1 MSSQSQNESTES
13 SVRGEAL
20 SAPVTITWEVTL
32 GCNLHCDHC
41 LSGSGPGH
49 DLPGE
54 LSTEEAMAFI
64 AELDEMDVFQVNIGG
79 GEPFV
84 RRDFMTLLEELTDR
98 DISTCISTN
107 GTQLDTETLDRLE
120 AMEPLYLQVSMDGLR
135 EANDSIRGE
144 GVYDQVVDALGRLEE
159 RDIGTTVN
167 TVVTSRN
174 VYDLPEVYDLAREHG
189 AGLRLNRFRPSGRG
203 EDCWDELR
211 LDREGIEYLH
221 GWLDDHQDVRTGD
234 SFFYLNALG
243 EVRNNTLKQC
253 GAGTMTCL
261 VDPVGDVYPCAFT
274 QWDGLESGNVREDG
288 FQTAWNNIAALRNR
302 VEDHEGCPAVAMG
315 SDDPDGEDP
324 QLRAILSGD

>member
-1 MSSQSQNESTES
+1 MTTEP
-13 SVRGEAL
+13 L

-49 DLPGE
+49 QRPTE
-54 LSTEEAMAFI
+54 LTTDEAKAFI

-84 RRDFMTLLEELTDR
+84 RPDILELLEELTDR
-98 DISTCISTN
+98 GISTCVSTN
-107 GTQLDTETLDRLE
+107 GTQLDEETLDRLE
-120 AMEPLYLQVSMDGLR
+120 AMDPLFLQVSMDGLR
-135 EANDSIRGE
+135 AENDAIRGD
-144 GVYDQVVDALGRLEE
+144 GVFDEVVETLARLES

-167 TVVTSRN
+167 TVVTRQN
-174 VYDLPEVYDLAREHG
+174 VYDLPDIYDLAEEHG

-203 EDCWDELR
+203 EETWDQFR
-211 LDREGIEYLH
+211 LERAQIEYLH
-221 GWLDDHQDVRTGD
+221 GWLEERPDVRTGD

-243 EVRNNTLKQC
+243 EVRNNTLKRC
-253 GAGTMTCL
+253 GAGSMTCL

-274 QWDGLESGNVREDG
+274 QWDDLASGNVTEDG
-288 FQTAWNNIAALRNR
+288 FRRAWAEIASLRNR
-302 VEDHEGCPAVAMG
+302 VDDNEGCPAVAMG
-315 SDDPDGEDP
+315 SGDPDGEDP

>member
-1 MSSQSQNESTES
+1 MRSEP
-13 SVRGEAL
+13 L

-49 DLPGE
+49 QRPNE
-54 LSTEEAMAFI
+54 LTTDEAMAFI

-84 RRDFMTLLEELTDR
+84 RPDMLKLIEVLTDHG
-98 DISTCISTN
+98 ISTCVSTN
-107 GTQLDTETLDRLE
+107 GTQLDEETLDRIE
-120 AMEPLYLQVSMDGLR
+120 AMDPLFLQVSMDGLHQ
-135 EANDSIRGE
+135 ENDAIRGE
-144 GVYDQVVDALGRLEE
+144 GVFETVVETLSRLES

-167 TVVTSRN
+167 TVVTRQN
-174 VYDLPEVYDLAREHG
+174 VYDLPEIYDLAAEHG

-203 EDCWDELR
+203 EDTWDRFR
-211 LDREGIEYLH
+211 LERDQIEFLH
-221 GWLDDHQDVRTGD
+221 GWLEERPDVRTGD

-243 EVRNNTLKQC
+243 EVRNNTLKRC
-253 GAGTMTCL
+253 GAGSMTCL

-274 QWDGLESGNVREDG
+274 QWPDLASGNVTEDG
-288 FQTAWNNIAALRNR
+288 FRRAWDEIASLRNR
-302 VEDHEGCPAVAMG
+302 VEDNEGCPAVAMG
-315 SDDPDGEDP
+315 SGDPNGEDP

>member
-1 MSSQSQNESTES
+1 MTTEP
-13 SVRGEAL
+13 L

-49 DLPGE
+49 QRPNE
-54 LSTEEAMAFI
+54 LTTDEAKAFI

-84 RRDFMTLLEELTDR
+84 RPDILKLLEELTDR
-98 DISTCISTN
+98 GISTCVSTN
-107 GTQLDTETLDRLE
+107 GTQLDEETLDRIE
-120 AMEPLYLQVSMDGLR
+120 SMDPLFLQVSMDGLR
-135 EANDSIRGE
+135 ADNDAIRGE
-144 GVYDQVVDALGRLEE
+144 GVFDAVVETLSRLES

-167 TVVTSRN
+167 TVVTRQN
-174 VYDLPEVYDLAREHG
+174 VYDLPEIYDLAEQHG

-203 EDCWDELR
+203 EDAWDRLR
-211 LDREGIEYLH
+211 LEREQIEYLH
-221 GWLDDHQDVRTGD
+221 GWLEERPDVRTGD

-243 EVRNNTLKQC
+243 EVRNNTLKRC
-253 GAGTMTCL
+253 GAGSMTCL

-274 QWDGLESGNVREDG
+274 QWDDLASGNVTEDG
-288 FQTAWNNIAALRNR
+288 FRRAWAEIASLRNR
-302 VEDHEGCPAVAMG
+302 VDDNEGCPAVAMG
-315 SDDPDGEDP
+315 SGNPDGEDP

>member
-1 MSSQSQNESTES
+1 MPSEP
-13 SVRGEAL
+13 L

-49 DLPGE
+49 QRPNEFTTD
-54 LSTEEAMAFI
+54 EAMAFI

-84 RRDFMTLLEELTDR
+84 RPDILDLLKELTDH
-98 DISTCISTN
+98 DISTCVSTN
-107 GTQLDTETLDRLE
+107 GTQLDEETLDRIE
-120 AMEPLYLQVSMDGLR
+120 AMDPLFLQVSMDGLR
-135 EANDSIRGE
+135 DANDAIRGE
-144 GVYDQVVDALGRLEE
+144 GVYDQVVETLERLES

-167 TVVTSRN
+167 TVVTRRN
-174 VYDLPEVYDLAREHG
+174 VYDLPEIYALAEEHG

-203 EDCWDELR
+203 EDTWDRFR
-211 LDREGIEYLH
+211 LEQEQIKYLH
-221 GWLDDHQDVRTGD
+221 GWLEERPDVRTGD

-243 EVRNNTLKQC
+243 EVRNNTLKEC
-253 GAGTMTCL
+253 GAGSMTCL

-274 QWDGLESGNVREDG
+274 QWDGLASGNVIEDG
-288 FQTAWNNIAALRNR
+288 FRAAWDDIASLRNR
-302 VEDHEGCPAVAMG
+302 IDDNEGCPAVAMG
-315 SDDPDGEDP
+315 SDDPNGEDP